1 MPFGI
6 GYLVKTWLGDLM
18 ERRQSQ
24 INQSTDQLYRLSK
37 LRHDCPS
44 TVIDFLLMTHR
55 VNQCRTDAL
64 AYVGSTEVRSTL
76 IKHLDDIEKDLNRIE
91 EVLDSKQPCIAL
103 SKIVLLKVSESD
115 C

>member
-76 IKHLDDIEKDLNRIE
+76 IKHLDDI
-91 EVLDSKQPCIAL
+91 
-103 SKIVLLKVSESD
+103 SETCSLIRMV
-115 C
+115 